1 LVLVACATK
10 YGATE
15 GVAERI
21 AAKLAEHG
29 LSVEARRMDA
39 VRDAGAYDVF
49 VVGSAVYIGS
59 WPKDAVQFVERN
71 RPVLSIS
78 DWNEIDD
85 WSTEVA
91 EELTAAPKPA
101 AAQ

>member
-59 WPKDAVQFVERN
+59 WAKDAVQFVERN
-71 RPVLSIS
+71 RRSS
-78 DWNEIDD
+78 QSATGMRSMTGRR
-85 WSTEVA
+85 WSR
-91 EELTAAPKPA
+91 KS
-101 AAQ
+101 